1 MIAVIADDFT
11 GAAEIGGV
19 GLQFGLTVS
28 IETQVSGAG
37 KPDLLVVAADTR
49 SMPEDKACSRIE
61 QITEAL
67 LQLQPRLIYK
77 KMDSVLRGHVYAELE
92 VQRRLSGKQRVLLVP
107 ANPHFNRIIRDGVY
121 YVEEVPL
128 DQTSFAN
135 DPEFPHKTSQVCQL
149 IGPDPKRIRCLNVHE
164 SLPAEGFLVG
174 NVGSEADLDCWAK
187 ELDKDTVYAGGAG
200 YFQAILE
207 RDYSRKFSERCYHQT
222 ESESKF
228 FVFGSTFPKTTAFVS
243 RLEQAGMAFF
253 NLSENYFREAEND
266 PRSVDELAKSI
277 ANRIQQDRNVVL
289 TTIFTPSTTPAI
301 HPETVREHVGLLV
314 KAVFQHSQVDNL
326 YIEGGATASQIF
338 QNLNM
343 TRLTPVCELD
353 YGIIQMKV
361 EGFPGM
367 MLVTKP
373 GSYRWPDCIVQQP
386 EALQ

>member
-19 GLQFGLTVS
+19 GLQFGLTVA

-37 KPDLLVVAADTR
+37 RPDLLIIAADTR
-49 SMPEDKACSRIE
+49 SLPEDKACERIE
-61 QITEAL
+61 QITTAL

-121 YVEEVPL
+121 YIEEVLL

-135 DPEFPHKTSQVCQL
+135 DPEFPHKTSEVCQL
-149 IGPDPKRIRCLNVHE
+149 IGSDPKRIRCLNTTE
-164 SLPAEGFLVG
+164 ILPTDGFLVG
-174 NVGSEADLDCWAK
+174 NVCSEADLNSWAK
-187 ELDKDTVYAGGAG
+187 ELDMDTVYAGGAG

-207 RDYSRKFSERCYHQT
+207 RDYTRKFRERCFHQV
-222 ESESKF
+222 ENESKL
-228 FVFGSTFPKTTAFVS
+228 FVFGSTFPKANAFVAK
-243 RLEQAGMAFF
+243 LEQAGMIFF
-253 NLSENYFREAEND
+253 NLSENYFYAAENHAQTIE
-266 PRSVDELAKSI
+266 ELAQSI

-289 TTIFTPSTTPAI
+289 TTIFAPSTTSAI
-301 HPETVREHVGLLV
+301 HPETVREQVGLLV
-314 KAVFQHSQVDNL
+314 KAVFQHTRVDNL